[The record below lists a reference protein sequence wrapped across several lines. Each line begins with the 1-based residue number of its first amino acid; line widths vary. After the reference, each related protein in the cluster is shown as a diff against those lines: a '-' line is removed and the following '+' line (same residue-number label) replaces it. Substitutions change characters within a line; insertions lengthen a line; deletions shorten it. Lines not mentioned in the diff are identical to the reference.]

1 MFFSDNNL
9 TKNPDEGS
17 CPVPEVV
24 CAEICPEPEVVCE
37 EICPEPEV
45 VCEESCPVP
54 EVVCEPK
61 QFESNAVDDQLMASN
76 LTDVVPAFNLAPVVL
91 HPVAVADEQCGDE
104 PVAGQRF
111 CLPDFVPVQDSCVDQ
126 ILADN
131 VCVKQKQEVSN
142 INNINIIKLIRIRI
156 ILIRK
161 RIKELRQKEALSCS
175 TFQA

>member
-1 MFFSDNNL
+1 
-9 TKNPDEGS
+9 
-17 CPVPEVV
+17 
-24 CAEICPEPEVVCE
+24 
-37 EICPEPEV
+37 
-45 VCEESCPVP
+45 
-54 EVVCEPK
+54 
-61 QFESNAVDDQLMASN
+61 
-76 LTDVVPAFNLAPVVL
+76 
-91 HPVAVADEQCGDE
+91 
-104 PVAGQRF
+104 
-111 CLPDFVPVQDSCVDQ
+111 VDQ